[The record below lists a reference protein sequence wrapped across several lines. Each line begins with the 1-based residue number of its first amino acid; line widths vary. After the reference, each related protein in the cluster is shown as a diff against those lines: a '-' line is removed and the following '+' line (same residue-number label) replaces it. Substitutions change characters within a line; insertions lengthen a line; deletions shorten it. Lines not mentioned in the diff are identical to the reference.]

1 MQESSRVRVSTQI
14 LFFSPFF
21 IHDLLTDRR
30 HDRAA
35 EAGEASRIDSTHIT
49 HSAVPTICSS
59 SSHHTIIIKTI
70 ESIIHKIPIQ
80 RSKYVPYSTVAR
92 PPKLSL
98 L

>member
-21 IHDLLTDRR
+21 IHDLTDRR

-49 HSAVPTICSS
+49 HSVPTICSS